1 MKKCFLWPTSKIG
14 VEIIKRPIER
24 EFCFLC
30 PETETVYWTRR
41 KLARKYQD
49 SMMLIEL
56 SQQWTEISIKDMR
69 RTEGASNKCIFSNF
83 RDSFVDPWELETST
97 RLDEKQAKAAVKV
110 VSEISLNLF
119 QD

>member
-1 MKKCFLWPTSKIG
+1 
-14 VEIIKRPIER
+14 
-24 EFCFLC
+24 
-30 PETETVYWTRR
+30 
-41 KLARKYQD
+41 
-49 SMMLIEL
+49 
-56 SQQWTEISIKDMR
+56 MR